1 MLTIFLELDFPKDI
15 IIKLIET
22 STKATKANK
31 VKIGNAILSMDEIDS
46 PYIWKKVKRR
56 YVKIAKII
64 AFEIKSEYFFSL
76 KIKTPFLKINDY

>member
-46 PYIWKKVKRR
+46 PYI
-56 YVKIAKII
+56 
-64 AFEIKSEYFFSL
+64 
-76 KIKTPFLKINDY
+76 